1 MARQPS
7 QISKTPLIELRATKG
22 ALEQRWLSMSSQLA
36 PQLGFNPQ
44 QLRIDAEAQAERV
57 WVGLQG
63 SACERVNRNRGGAAR
78 VVPLRALQKDLFAWL
93 GLQEVWDI
101 EVGPRPFVFR
111 QLGLTVHFGYLGDP
125 IKPQAFRLEWP
136 GIRDWTGAGL
146 SFQTTGAGHPHWQ
159 IDILES
165 LAERKNEDF
174 NVEHSET
181 VEDFGAEP
189 RVPDLND
196 LLRTISIEKMH
207 LASAARW
214 WLPPTSDV
222 HGQHMNMPPDL
233 AGLTRWLTHSVQY
246 MQQELARCVF
256 RV

>member
-1 MARQPS
+1 MAHQPS
-7 QISKTPLIELRATKG
+7 QISEAPLIELRTTKG
-22 ALEQRWLSMSSQLA
+22 ALEQRWLSMSSQLG
-36 PQLGFNPQ
+36 PMLGFSSQ

-63 SACERVNRNRGGAAR
+63 TACERVNRNRGGAAR

-111 QLGLTVHFGYLGDP
+111 QLSLTVHFGYLGDP

-136 GIRDWTGAGL
+136 GIRDWNGAGL
-146 SFQTTGAGHPHWQ
+146 SFQTSGAGHPHWQ

-165 LAERKNEDF
+165 LAGRKNEGF
-174 NVEHSET
+174 AVEPSET
-181 VEDFGAEP
+181 VEDFGAEQGA
-189 RVPDLND
+189 PDLND

-214 WLPPTSDV
+214 WLPPTSDARG
-222 HGQHMNMPPDL
+222 HHMNMPPDL
-233 AGLTRWLTHSVQY
+233 AGLTRWLAQSVLY

-256 RV
+256 RA